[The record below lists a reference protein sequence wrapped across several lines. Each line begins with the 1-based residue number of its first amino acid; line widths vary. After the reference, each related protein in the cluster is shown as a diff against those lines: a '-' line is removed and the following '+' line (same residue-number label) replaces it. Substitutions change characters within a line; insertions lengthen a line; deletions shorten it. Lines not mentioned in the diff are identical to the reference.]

1 MTRWVNGAERKR
13 STPSVN
19 ATLPLSNVQAR
30 PPAGAVRPMI
40 SRRQGDSGVL
50 PGAAQEPP
58 LPSAGW
64 GYLKSDTAALPLES
78 GRCYTVGRRP
88 DSDLVLKSE
97 HAMLEVDGSGRTA
110 ALRDLGSL
118 NGCFLNNVRLR
129 DTREPLRHGD
139 NVRFG
144 FDSRVWT
151 VDCTGETP

>member
-1 MTRWVNGAERKR
+1 
-13 STPSVN
+13 
-19 ATLPLSNVQAR
+19 
-30 PPAGAVRPMI
+30 
-40 SRRQGDSGVL
+40 
-50 PGAAQEPP
+50 
-58 LPSAGW
+58 
-64 GYLKSDTAALPLES
+64 
-78 GRCYTVGRRP
+78 
-88 DSDLVLKSE
+88 
-97 HAMLEVDGSGRTA
+97 MLEVDGSGRTA